1 MQQFTLIVYKTH
13 KIDFNIFF
21 SLSSALEKVDLLV
34 HIQKIQLELDRC
46 NEKVQESSNLCEILQ
61 TKGNQQQI
69 AIETFKTE
77 LERKE
82 MECKKW
88 VSKIQQAD
96 ELATDLEEKEK
107 NIADLKAALDFE
119 KEKRL
124 SVEHMFQNITEREKE
139 LKEKIRRVE
148 EINKNQSELA
158 TDLEEKENKIVDLNA
173 ALEFEKEKRLDI
185 EVAFQSI
192 TEREKE
198 LWKKIRTM
206 EEANKNKDEHKN
218 LSNKIQQTDQQ
229 ANNNKENEKIISD
242 LNAALNFEK
251 EKSLNIEQALQSVT
265 EHEKELKEKIRTME
279 ETSKN
284 KLEEEEYALEQKE
297 KEIAELTS
305 NLEYEKDKRKHI
317 ERMFQDLTERENDLQ
332 KKVKASEEKSKVRLL
347 TSIFIIIHCWCST
360 EFCNSR

>member
-1 MQQFTLIVYKTH
+1 M
-13 KIDFNIFF
+13 
-21 SLSSALEKVDLLV
+21 

-82 MECKKW
+82 IECKKW

-198 LWKKIRTM
+198 MKKKIRTM
-206 EEANKNKDEHKN
+206 EETNKNEDEHKN
-218 LSNKIQQTDQQ
+218 LSNKIQQTDEP
-229 ANNNKENEKIISD
+229 ANNNKENEKNIAD
-242 LNAALNFEK
+242 LNAALDFEK
-251 EKSLNIEQALQSVT
+251 EKNLNIELALQSVT
-265 EHEKELKEKIRTME
+265 EREKELKEKIRTME

-284 KLEEEEYALEQKE
+284 KLEEEEYALEEKE
-297 KEIAELTS
+297 KENADLTA

-317 ERMFQDLTERENDLQ
+317 ERMFQDLTERENELQ
-332 KKVKASEEKSKVRLL
+332 KKVKASEEKSKVQIHILPAYLL
-347 TSIFIIIHCWCST
+347 LLF
-360 EFCNSR
+360 

>member
-1 MQQFTLIVYKTH
+1 M
-13 KIDFNIFF
+13 
-21 SLSSALEKVDLLV
+21 

-69 AIETFKTE
+69 ALETFKTE

-107 NIADLKAALDFE
+107 NIADLNAALDFE

-124 SVEHMFQNITEREKE
+124 SVEQMFQNITEREKE
-139 LKEKIRRVE
+139 LKEKIRTVE
-148 EINKNQSELA
+148 EINKNQDELA
-158 TDLEEKENKIVDLNA
+158 TDLEEKEKKIVDLNA
-173 ALEFEKEKRLDI
+173 ALEFEKEKRFDI
-185 EVAFQSI
+185 ELECQSV

-198 LWKKIRTM
+198 LKEKIRTM
-206 EEANKNKDEHKN
+206 QETNKNEEGSKKWA
-218 LSNKIQQTDQQ
+218 NKIQQTDEL
-229 ANNNKENEKIISD
+229 ATKNKENEKKIAE
-242 LNAALNFEK
+242 LNAALEFEK
-251 EKSLNIEQALQSVT
+251 DKSLNIQLALQSVT

-284 KLEEEEYALEQKE
+284 KIEEEEYALEEKE
-297 KEIAELTS
+297 KEIAELTA

-332 KKVKASEEKSKVRLL
+332 KKVRASEEKSKVQLYILPAYLL
-347 TSIFIIIHCWCST
+347 STYSIYTIDIQTFVIVHKLAWSL
-360 EFCNSR
+360 ENDNF

>member
-1 MQQFTLIVYKTH
+1 M
-13 KIDFNIFF
+13 
-21 SLSSALEKVDLLV
+21 

-82 MECKKW
+82 IECKKW

-198 LWKKIRTM
+198 MKKKIRTM
-206 EEANKNKDEHKN
+206 EETNKNEDEHKN
-218 LSNKIQQTDQQ
+218 LSNKIQQTDEP
-229 ANNNKENEKIISD
+229 ANNNKENEKNIAD
-242 LNAALNFEK
+242 LNAALDVEK
-251 EKSLNIEQALQSVT
+251 EKNLNIELALQSVA
-265 EHEKELKEKIRTME
+265 EREKELKEKIRTME

-284 KLEEEEYALEQKE
+284 KLEEEEYALEEKE
-297 KEIAELTS
+297 KENADLTA

-317 ERMFQDLTERENDLQ
+317 ERMFQDLTERENELQ
-332 KKVKASEEKSKVRLL
+332 KKVKASEEKSKVQIHILPAYLL
-347 TSIFIIIHCWCST
+347 LLFKY
-360 EFCNSR
+360 